1 MPGII
6 HATLRGVPARSAGS
20 ASGVLVTV
28 QQAGAALGVAGAG
41 TLYFA
46 AADAGMAFELATA
59 WTLAGA
65 GISALLALILAGPAG
80 RLRAATSAAS

>member
-1 MPGII
+1 
-6 HATLRGVPARSAGS
+6 
-20 ASGVLVTV
+20 
-28 QQAGAALGVAGAG
+28 VAGAG

-46 AADAGMAFELATA
+46 AGDAGAAFELVTS

-65 GISALLALILAGPAG
+65 GISARLALILAGPAG

>member
-1 MPGII
+1 
-6 HATLRGVPARSAGS
+6 
-20 ASGVLVTV
+20 
-28 QQAGAALGVAGAG
+28 VAGAG

-46 AADAGMAFELATA
+46 AADAGTAFELATA